1 MSGHSLVWLLHTQ
14 GHYDRKKTKKT
25 YCGHAAEQMII
36 ALPGLTT
43 VPPNKTSAVRIDL
56 FTETTLE
63 HNDPFLA
70 HHIP

>member
-1 MSGHSLVWLLHTQ
+1 M
-14 GHYDRKKTKKT
+14 